1 MILTHASALR
11 KTTAARVTAGQAAG
25 DVSGSPGGGDELRP
39 PAHAQRPSCSWSPA
53 PHARQPC
60 PSPVHRGLQ
69 RGSPPGALPGQ
80 ATHHTAAATARSAG
94 SARPVEVAGVGVL
107 IALVLAGIAAVAPK
121 ADSTPADRPDPA
133 PIVDT
138 TDGR

>member
-1 MILTHASALR
+1 MSYVRPHMRNGRPVRGHQRRTPGN
-11 KTTAARVTAGQAAG
+11 RVRVRSTVDSNG
-25 DVSGSPGGGDELRP
+25 VPRR
-39 PAHAQRPSCSWSPA
+39 AHYRAKP
-53 PHARQPC
+53 
-60 PSPVHRGLQ
+60 
-69 RGSPPGALPGQ
+69 
-80 ATHHTAAATARSAG
+80 HTAAATARSAG